1 MRESP
6 HSLIDHAVGSIL
18 DSLDSLDVDSVL
30 THISDDARLSFGRSR
45 IAEGKPAIRKVLI
58 RTLGLLDSLHC
69 APVAVWTENKVAVV
83 ELDVAF
89 ERADGGGL
97 TVPATIVLRFSGR
110 AVSDVTV
117 CAYVSAMPVGPR
129 KTVGRERV
137 LAPTAAAC

>member
-1 MRESP
+1 MRQSP
-6 HSLIDHAVGSIL
+6 PGQRDHAVDTIL

-30 THISDDARLSFGRSR
+30 NHLCDDARLSFGRSR
-45 IAEGKPAIRKVLI
+45 IAHGKSAIRKVLI

-69 APVAVWTENKVAVV
+69 APVAIWTGNRVAVV
-83 ELDVAF
+83 DLDVAF

-97 TVPATIVLRFSGR
+97 TIPATIVLRFSGR

-117 CAYVSAMPVGPR
+117 CAYVSTMPVGLR
-129 KTVGRERV
+129 KSVGRERV